1 MQLAC
6 KNITVDFS
14 GLRALEKV
22 SLSVETNEILG
33 LIGPNGS
40 GKTTLLNVLGGQLK
54 ANEGL
59 VTKDNL
65 DITMMPPRLRVKNG
79 LARSFQIVR
88 TFDSLSVFENVRSA
102 SLITNKNNIEKN
114 NYCNDIISYIG
125 LDKIKNKLAN
135 TLNYGDRRRLEI
147 ARAMATNPDF
157 LLLDEPA
164 AGMNDNESE
173 ILLNTLN
180 AIPKKFKVGI
190 LIIDHD
196 MSLIM
201 KLCHRLH
208 VLESGRTI
216 AEGSIESVKKHPEV
230 IKAYLGKDF
239 WNEYVRSKKPKG

>member
-1 MQLAC
+1 MKLAC
-6 KNITVDFS
+6 NNITVDFS
-14 GLRALEKV
+14 GLRALNKV
-22 SLSVETNEILG
+22 SLSVETKEILG

-54 ANEGL
+54 SNEGS
-59 VTKDNL
+59 VKKDNL
-65 DITMMPPRLRVKNG
+65 DITTMPPRLRVKNG

-88 TFDSLSVFENVRSA
+88 TFESLSVFDNVKSA
-102 SLITNKNNIEKN
+102 SLTTSKSNVEKN
-114 NYCNDIISYIG
+114 NYCNEIISYIG
-125 LDKIKNKLAN
+125 LNKIKNELAN

-147 ARAMATNPDF
+147 ARAMATSPDF

-180 AIPKKFKVGI
+180 VIPKKFNVGI

-208 VLESGRTI
+208 VLESGETI
-216 AEGSIESVKKHPEV
+216 AEGSIDSVKKHPDV

-239 WNEYVRSKKPKG
+239 

>member
-1 MQLAC
+1 MKLAC
-6 KNITVDFS
+6 NNITVNFS
-14 GLRALEKV
+14 GLRALDKV

-54 ANEGL
+54 SNEGS

-65 DITMMPPRLRVKNG
+65 DITVMPPRLRVKNG

-88 TFDSLSVFENVRSA
+88 TFDSLSVFENVKSA
-102 SLITNKNNIEKN
+102 SLITSKNNLEKN
-114 NYCNDIISYIG
+114 NYCNEIISYIG
-125 LDKIKNKLAN
+125 LDKIKDELAN

-147 ARAMATNPDF
+147 ARAMATSPDF

-164 AGMNDNESE
+164 AGMNDDESE
-173 ILLNTLN
+173 ILLNILN
-180 AIPKKFKVGI
+180 VIPEKFRVGI

-201 KLCHRLH
+201 KLCNRLH
-208 VLESGRTI
+208 VLESGKTI
-216 AEGSIESVKKHPEV
+216 AEGSIESVKRHPEV

-239 WNEYVRSKKPKG
+239 

>member
-1 MQLAC
+1 MKLAC
-6 KNITVDFS
+6 NDITVNFS
-14 GLRALEKV
+14 GLRALNKV
-22 SLSVETNEILG
+22 SLSVETKEILG

-54 ANEGL
+54 SNSGS

-65 DITMMPPRLRVKNG
+65 DITSMPPRLRVKNG

-88 TFDSLSVFENVRSA
+88 TFESLSVFDNVKSA
-102 SLITNKNNIEKN
+102 SLTTSTSNFEKN
-114 NYCNDIISYIG
+114 NYCNEIISYIG
-125 LDKIKNKLAN
+125 LNKIKNELAN

-147 ARAMATNPDF
+147 ARAMATSPDF

-173 ILLNTLN
+173 ILLNTLKV
-180 AIPKKFKVGI
+180 IPEKFNVGI

-201 KLCHRLH
+201 KLCNRLH
-208 VLESGRTI
+208 VLESGKTI
-216 AEGSIESVKKHPEV
+216 AEGSIDSVKKHPEV

-239 WNEYVRSKKPKG
+239 

>member
-1 MQLAC
+1 MKLAC
-6 KNITVDFS
+6 NNITVDFS
-14 GLRALEKV
+14 GLRALDKV
-22 SLSVETNEILG
+22 SLSVETKEILG

-40 GKTTLLNVLGGQLK
+40 GKTTLLNVLGGQLNS
-54 ANEGL
+54 NEGT

-65 DITMMPPRLRVKNG
+65 DITTMPPRLRVKNG

-88 TFDSLSVFENVRSA
+88 TFESLSVFDNVKSA
-102 SLITNKNNIEKN
+102 SLTTSKNNLEKN
-114 NYCNDIISYIG
+114 NYCNEIISYIG
-125 LDKIKNKLAN
+125 LNKIKNELAN

-147 ARAMATNPDF
+147 ARAMATSPDF

-180 AIPKKFKVGI
+180 IIPEKFNLGI

-208 VLESGRTI
+208 VLESGETI
-216 AEGSIESVKKHPEV
+216 AEGSIDSVKKHPEV

-239 WNEYVRSKKPKG
+239 

>member
-1 MQLAC
+1 MKLAC
-6 KNITVDFS
+6 NNITVNFS
-14 GLRALEKV
+14 GLRALDKV

-54 ANEGL
+54 SNEGS

-65 DITMMPPRLRVKNG
+65 DITTMPPRLRVKNG

-88 TFDSLSVFENVRSA
+88 TFDSLSVFENVKSA
-102 SLITNKNNIEKN
+102 SLITSKTNLEKN
-114 NYCNDIISYIG
+114 NYCNEIISYIG
-125 LDKIKNKLAN
+125 LNKIKNELAN
-135 TLNYGDRRRLEI
+135 TLNFGDRRRLEI

-180 AIPKKFKVGI
+180 VIPEKFKVGI

-208 VLESGRTI
+208 VLESGKTI

-239 WNEYVRSKKPKG
+239 

>member
-1 MQLAC
+1 MKLAC
-6 KNITVDFS
+6 NNITVDFS
-14 GLRALEKV
+14 GLRALDKV

-54 ANEGL
+54 SNEGS
-59 VTKDNL
+59 VTKDSI
-65 DITMMPPRLRVKNG
+65 DITTMPPRLRVKNG

-88 TFDSLSVFENVRSA
+88 TFDSLSVFENVKSA
-102 SLITNKNNIEKN
+102 SLITSKTNLEKN
-114 NYCNDIISYIG
+114 NYCNEIISYIG
-125 LDKIKNKLAN
+125 LNKIKNELAN

-180 AIPKKFKVGI
+180 VIPEKFKVGI

-208 VLESGRTI
+208 VLESGKTI

-239 WNEYVRSKKPKG
+239 WLWIF

>member
-1 MQLAC
+1 MKLAC
-6 KNITVDFS
+6 NNITVDFS
-14 GLRALEKV
+14 GLRALNKV
-22 SLSVETNEILG
+22 SLSVETKEILG

-54 ANEGL
+54 SNEGS
-59 VTKDNL
+59 VKKDNL
-65 DITMMPPRLRVKNG
+65 DITTMPPRLRVKNG

-88 TFDSLSVFENVRSA
+88 TFESLSVFDNVKSA
-102 SLITNKNNIEKN
+102 SLTTSKSNVEKN
-114 NYCNDIISYIG
+114 NYCNEIISYIG
-125 LDKIKNKLAN
+125 LNKIKNELAN

-147 ARAMATNPDF
+147 ARAMATSPDF

-180 AIPKKFKVGI
+180 VIPEKFNVGI

-208 VLESGRTI
+208 VLESGETI
-216 AEGSIESVKKHPEV
+216 AEGSIDSVKKHPDV
-230 IKAYLGKDF
+230 IKAYLGTDF
-239 WNEYVRSKKPKG
+239 

>member
-1 MQLAC
+1 MKLTC
-6 KNITVDFS
+6 NNITVDFS
-14 GLRALEKV
+14 GLRALNKV
-22 SLSVETNEILG
+22 SLSVETKEILG

-54 ANEGL
+54 SNEGS
-59 VTKDNL
+59 VKKDNL
-65 DITMMPPRLRVKNG
+65 DITTMPPRLRVKNG

-88 TFDSLSVFENVRSA
+88 TFESLSVFDNVKSA
-102 SLITNKNNIEKN
+102 SLTTSKSNVEKN
-114 NYCNDIISYIG
+114 NYCNEIISYIG
-125 LDKIKNKLAN
+125 LNKIKNELAN

-147 ARAMATNPDF
+147 ARAMATSPDF

-180 AIPKKFKVGI
+180 VIPKKFNVGI

-208 VLESGRTI
+208 VLESGETI
-216 AEGSIESVKKHPEV
+216 AEGSIDSVKKHPDV

-239 WNEYVRSKKPKG
+239 

>member
-1 MQLAC
+1 MKLAC
-6 KNITVDFS
+6 NNITVDFS
-14 GLRALEKV
+14 GLRALNKV
-22 SLSVETNEILG
+22 SLSVETKEILG

-54 ANEGL
+54 SNEGS
-59 VTKDNL
+59 VKKDNL
-65 DITMMPPRLRVKNG
+65 DITTMPPRLRVKNG

-88 TFDSLSVFENVRSA
+88 TFESLSVFDNVKSA
-102 SLITNKNNIEKN
+102 SLTTSKSNVEKN
-114 NYCNDIISYIG
+114 NYCNEIISYIG
-125 LDKIKNKLAN
+125 LNKIKNELAN

-147 ARAMATNPDF
+147 ARAMATSPDF

-180 AIPKKFKVGI
+180 VIPEKFNVGI

-208 VLESGRTI
+208 VLESGETI
-216 AEGSIESVKKHPEV
+216 AEGSIDSVKKHPEV

-239 WNEYVRSKKPKG
+239 

>member
-1 MQLAC
+1 MKLTC
-6 KNITVDFS
+6 SNITVDFS
-14 GLRALEKV
+14 GLRALNKV

-54 ANEGL
+54 SNQGS

-65 DITMMPPRLRVKNG
+65 DITTMPPRLRVKNG

-88 TFDSLSVFENVRSA
+88 TFDSLSVFENVKSA
-102 SLITNKNNIEKN
+102 TLISSKSNLEKN
-114 NYCNDIISYIG
+114 NYCNEIISYIG
-125 LDKIKNKLAN
+125 LDKIKNQLAN

-180 AIPKKFKVGI
+180 VIPEKFKVGI

-239 WNEYVRSKKPKG
+239 

>member
-1 MQLAC
+1 MKLAC
-6 KNITVDFS
+6 DNITVDFS

-54 ANEGL
+54 SNQGT

-65 DITMMPPRLRVKNG
+65 DITTMPPRLRVKNG

-88 TFDSLSVFENVRSA
+88 TFDSLSVFENVKSA
-102 SLITNKNNIEKN
+102 SLITNKTNLEKN
-114 NYCNDIISYIG
+114 NYCNEIISYIG
-125 LDKIKNKLAN
+125 LNKIKNELAN

-180 AIPKKFKVGI
+180 VIPEKFKVGI

-196 MSLIM
+196 LSLIM

-208 VLESGRTI
+208 VLESGKTI

-239 WNEYVRSKKPKG
+239 

>member
-1 MQLAC
+1 MKLAC
-6 KNITVDFS
+6 SNITVDFS
-14 GLRALEKV
+14 GLRALDKV
-22 SLSVETNEILG
+22 SLSFETNEILG

-54 ANEGL
+54 SNQGS
-59 VTKDNL
+59 VTKDSL
-65 DITMMPPRLRVKNG
+65 DITTMPPRLRVKNG

-88 TFDSLSVFENVRSA
+88 TFDSLSVFENVKSA
-102 SLITNKNNIEKN
+102 TLISSKSNLEKN
-114 NYCNDIISYIG
+114 NYCNEIISYIG
-125 LDKIKNKLAN
+125 LDKIKNQLAN

-180 AIPKKFKVGI
+180 VIPEKFKVGI

-201 KLCHRLH
+201 KLCNRLH

-239 WNEYVRSKKPKG
+239 

>member
-1 MQLAC
+1 MKLTC
-6 KNITVDFS
+6 SNITVDFS
-14 GLRALEKV
+14 GLRALNKV

-54 ANEGL
+54 SNQGS
-59 VTKDNL
+59 VTKDSL
-65 DITMMPPRLRVKNG
+65 DITTMPPRLRVKNG

-88 TFDSLSVFENVRSA
+88 TFDSLSVFENVKSA
-102 SLITNKNNIEKN
+102 TLISSKSNLEKN
-114 NYCNDIISYIG
+114 NYCNEIISYIG
-125 LDKIKNKLAN
+125 LDKIKNQLAN

-180 AIPKKFKVGI
+180 VIPEKFKVGI

-239 WNEYVRSKKPKG
+239 

>member
-1 MQLAC
+1 MKLTC
-6 KNITVDFS
+6 SNITVDFS
-14 GLRALEKV
+14 GLRALNKV

-54 ANEGL
+54 SNQGS
-59 VTKDNL
+59 VTKDSL
-65 DITMMPPRLRVKNG
+65 DITTMPPRLRVKNG

-88 TFDSLSVFENVRSA
+88 TFDSLSVFENVKSA
-102 SLITNKNNIEKN
+102 TLISSKSNLEKN
-114 NYCNDIISYIG
+114 NYCNEIISYIG
-125 LDKIKNKLAN
+125 LDKIKNQLAN

-180 AIPKKFKVGI
+180 VIPEKFKVGI

-208 VLESGRTI
+208 VLESGKTI

-239 WNEYVRSKKPKG
+239 

>member
-1 MQLAC
+1 MKLAC
-6 KNITVDFS
+6 NNITVDFS
-14 GLRALEKV
+14 GLRALDKV

-54 ANEGL
+54 SNEGS

-65 DITMMPPRLRVKNG
+65 DITVMPPRLRVKNG

-88 TFDSLSVFENVRSA
+88 TFDSLSVFENVKSA
-102 SLITNKNNIEKN
+102 SLITSKNNLEKN
-114 NYCNDIISYIG
+114 NYCNEIISYIG
-125 LDKIKNKLAN
+125 LDKIKDELAN

-147 ARAMATNPDF
+147 ARAMATSPDF

-164 AGMNDNESE
+164 AGMNDDESE
-173 ILLNTLN
+173 ILLNILN
-180 AIPKKFKVGI
+180 VIPEKFRVGI

-201 KLCHRLH
+201 KLCNRLH
-208 VLESGRTI
+208 VLESGKTI
-216 AEGSIESVKKHPEV
+216 AEGSIESVKRHPEV

-239 WNEYVRSKKPKG
+239 

>member
-1 MQLAC
+1 MKLAC
-6 KNITVDFS
+6 NNITVDFS
-14 GLRALEKV
+14 GLRALNKV
-22 SLSVETNEILG
+22 SLSVETKEILG

-54 ANEGL
+54 SNEGS
-59 VTKDNL
+59 VKKDNL
-65 DITMMPPRLRVKNG
+65 DITTMPPRLRVKNG

-88 TFDSLSVFENVRSA
+88 TFESLSVFDNVKSA
-102 SLITNKNNIEKN
+102 SLTTSKSNVEKN
-114 NYCNDIISYIG
+114 NYCNEIISYIG
-125 LDKIKNKLAN
+125 LNKIKNELAN

-147 ARAMATNPDF
+147 ARAMATSPDF

-180 AIPKKFKVGI
+180 VIPEKFNVGI

-208 VLESGRTI
+208 VLESGETI
-216 AEGSIESVKKHPEV
+216 AEGSIDSVKKHPDV

-239 WNEYVRSKKPKG
+239 